1 MRLRLTMVLV
11 LSALLVPFGPRAQT
25 FPTET
30 IFIVAPF
37 PAGGTTDLISRDIA
51 ARMTAALGAT
61 VVVDN
66 RVGGS
71 AIVGT
76 DYVARS
82 RPDGH
87 RLLMAGSP
95 HSINNTLRRNVPYD
109 PVTSFEPVA
118 LLLTLPQVLVVHPS
132 LPVRT
137 VGEFLEHGRRNPTA
151 IRCGIAP
158 ASSSELATAM
168 LVARTGVPLTQ
179 VPYRGDALI
188 INDLVGGHIN
198 CFIGIA
204 NQVLAHVRDGR
215 FRAVGVT
222 SRERLEALPDIQT
235 LIEAGVP
242 DYEASSWNG
251 VFAPAG
257 TPRAVID
264 RLESVLVG
272 IARDPGFRA
281 RWIAIGAQVPAGGRE
296 ALRDHLA
303 GEIARW
309 RTVIETAGIRAE

>member
-1 MRLRLTMVLV
+1 MLMRPILV
-11 LSALLVPFGPRAQT
+11 LLLLFLLMPTGTRAQA

-37 PAGGTTDLISRDIA
+37 PAGGTTDVIARDIA

-137 VGEFLEHGRRNPTA
+137 VAEFLEYGRRNPTA
-151 IRCGIAP
+151 IRCGVAP
-158 ASSSELATAM
+158 ASSSELATAL
-168 LVARTGVPLTQ
+168 LVSSTSVPLTQ

-222 SRERLEALPDIQT
+222 SRERLEALPDTQT
-235 LIEAGVP
+235 LIEAGVR

-257 TPRAVID
+257 TPPVVIE
-264 RLESVLVG
+264 RLETLLVG
-272 IARDPGFRA
+272 IAQDPGFRA
-281 RWIAIGAQVPAGGRE
+281 RWIAIGAQVPAGGRA
-296 ALRDHLA
+296 ALREHLA

-309 RTVIETAGIRAE
+309 RAVIEAAGIRAE

>member
-1 MRLRLTMVLV
+1 MRAIAMLFLL
-11 LSALLVPFGPRAQT
+11 ALLAPAAARAQSW
-25 FPTET
+25 PTET
-30 IFIVAPF
+30 VFIVAPF
-37 PAGGTTDLISRDIA
+37 PAGGTTDVISRDIA
-51 ARMTAALGAT
+51 ARMTAALGTT

-118 LLLTLPQVLVVHPS
+118 LLLVLPQVLVVHPS
-132 LPVRT
+132 LPVTT
-137 VGEFLEHGRRNPTA
+137 VAEFLEYGRRNPTA
-151 IRCGIAP
+151 IRCGVAP
-158 ASSSELATAM
+158 ASSSELATAL
-168 LVARTGVPLTQ
+168 LVSSSAVPLTQ

-215 FRAVGVT
+215 MRAVGVT
-222 SRERLEALPDIQT
+222 SRERLEALPGTQT
-235 LIEAGVP
+235 LIEAGVR

-251 VFAPAG
+251 VFVPVG
-257 TPRAVID
+257 TPPPVIE
-264 RLESVLVG
+264 RLEALLVG
-272 IARDPGFRA
+272 IARDPGFRD
-281 RWIAIGAQVPAGGRE
+281 RWISIGAQVPAGGRE
-296 ALRDHLA
+296 ALRNHLA
-303 GEIARW
+303 SEIARW
-309 RTVIETAGIRAE
+309 RAVIEAAGIRAE